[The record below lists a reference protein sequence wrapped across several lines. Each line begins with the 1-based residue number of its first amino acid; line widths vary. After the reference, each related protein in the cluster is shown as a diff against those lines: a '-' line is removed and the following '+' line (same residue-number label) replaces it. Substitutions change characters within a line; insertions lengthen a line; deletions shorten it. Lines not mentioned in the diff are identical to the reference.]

1 MVNQKTYVSKILT
14 LILCA
19 VVALSVFWRGGMVSS
34 AADGVYIFHES
45 SNTPG
50 IAQTPLSL
58 RVGFGETLDYTL
70 SFSGYTGELD
80 SPKMVFYFFA
90 PAYTVEDYFSTGNNY
105 TVWVDNWR
113 MTVGGN
119 TYKASYL
126 ADNVSVFNVPM
137 SAGVSL
143 HYLIECDVHIRI
155 TQVAN
160 PTFYTVDNGHITESH
175 VYGYNCP
182 IVKVSL
188 NHSGD
193 SSFDYTGN
201 AYVTDSQ
208 QQQLTQQQT
217 EQQHQDSQ
225 TQTDAIK
232 DQTQKQQEASEKQL
246 EEQQK
251 QTAIQEEQKE
261 TTRGIFGKIT
271 SFFDG
276 FGDMVKGFFVPS
288 SDELMTFLDEV
299 NTWFGDRLGFIY
311 YPFDFAV
318 QVVQAFA
325 LGDANQQF
333 SVPALTLNILG
344 EQYTIWEAFA
354 VDLDAMGIFTY
365 VRYFTSAILCLGV
378 GKLAVDKWS
387 DWIGGKRG

>member
-1 MVNQKTYVSKILT
+1 MIS
-14 LILCA
+14 
-19 VVALSVFWRGGMVSS
+19 LSLLWNGSIVGE

-45 SNTPG
+45 SPNTSG

-90 PAYTVEDYFSTGNNY
+90 PTYTVEDYFSTGNNY

-126 ADNVSVFNVPM
+126 ADNASVFNVPM
-137 SAGVSL
+137 PAGVSL

-182 IVKVSL
+182 IVKVEL

-193 SSFDYTGN
+193 SSFNYTGN
-201 AYVTDSQ
+201 TYVTDSQ

-217 EQQHQDSQ
+217 
-225 TQTDAIK
+225 DAIK
-232 DQTQKQQEASEKQL
+232 DQTQMQQEASAKQL

-261 TTRGIFGKIT
+261 TTKGIFGKI
-271 SFFDG
+271 SDFFAGFFDG
-276 FGDMVKGFFVPS
+276 ITKSLLGLFVPDDDYF
-288 SDELMTFLDEV
+288 SDFFTRLNTFFEEK
-299 NTWFGDRLGFIY
+299 LGM
-311 YPFDFAV
+311 
-318 QVVQAFA
+318 
-325 LGDANQQF
+325 L
-333 SVPALTLNILG
+333 
-344 EQYTIWEAFA
+344 YTPIGLF
-354 VDLDAMGIFTY
+354 VDLLSAFGNASGEFAGIQFPGIKWEDTYLIEPQLVNFT
-365 VRYFTSAILCLGV
+365 VIPGLQEKIYFITDVIMVGGILWLLQIKMKEVLSG
-378 GKLAVDKWS
+378 
-387 DWIGGKRG
+387 